1 MRHTLCLIPTDLKM
15 YRILTALRHI
25 KLDCEFWDLL
35 DKKLHTQLQGFT
47 LLPRLQ
53 FVSFITSPLRYSRRK
68 DTTGRMNLTL
78 PQHRH
83 SWLTAARS
91 SPVCVC
97 VCLYMCTA
105 QQVRA
110 ADVHKHT
117 HTPGK
122 VTALPQK
129 TAAARQAELVTLKV
143 LSLRDLIRSPWQ

>member
-97 VCLYMCTA
+97 VFIHVYSSAGTCSRCPQT
-105 QQVRA
+105 
-110 ADVHKHT
+110 HT

-143 LSLRDLIRSPWQ
+143 LSLRDLIRSPWR